1 MVADR
6 KLLTA
11 GKRQSPLP
19 SLHLCGGRFFV
30 CVRSHALKRR
40 RPDSAPVNIT
50 VELPQLP
57 AVRQI
62 YAWERREKEGI
73 GLEQLRFPEELLYSP
88 THEWVRVEGNRAII
102 GITDYAQSEL
112 GDVTYLE
119 LPKVG
124 DTVEAG
130 QPFGVIES
138 VKADE
143 ELFAPVSGTVVA
155 VNQNAV
161 DHPEIVNNDPYGDG
175 WLIVVEMNDPNELKG
190 LMTAEQYR
198 QMLEREGAI

>member
-1 MVADR
+1 
-6 KLLTA
+6 
-11 GKRQSPLP
+11 
-19 SLHLCGGRFFV
+19 
-30 CVRSHALKRR
+30 VRSHALKRR
-40 RPDSAPVNIT
+40 RPASVPVNIT

-62 YAWERREKEGI
+62 YAWERCEKEGI

-175 WLIVVEMNDPNELKG
+175 WLIVVEMSDPNELKG

>member
-1 MVADR
+1 MA
-6 KLLTA
+6 
-11 GKRQSPLP
+11 
-19 SLHLCGGRFFV
+19 
-30 CVRSHALKRR
+30 
-40 RPDSAPVNIT
+40 
-50 VELPQLP
+50 E
-57 AVRQI
+57 
-62 YAWERREKEGI
+62 
-73 GLEQLRFPEELLYSP
+73 LRFPDELRYSP
-88 THEWVRVEGNRAII
+88 THEWVRVEGDQAII

-112 GDVTYLE
+112 GDITYLE

-124 DTVEAG
+124 DRVEVG

-161 DHPEIVNNDPYGDG
+161 DHPEIVNEDPYGEG
-175 WLIVVEMNDPNELKG
+175 WLIVVAMSDPSELKG

>member
-1 MVADR
+1 M
-6 KLLTA
+6 TA
-11 GKRQSPLP
+11 
-19 SLHLCGGRFFV
+19 
-30 CVRSHALKRR
+30 
-40 RPDSAPVNIT
+40 
-50 VELPQLP
+50 
-57 AVRQI
+57 
-62 YAWERREKEGI
+62 
-73 GLEQLRFPEELLYSP
+73 LRFPEELRYSP

-112 GDVTYLE
+112 GDITYLE

-155 VNQNAV
+155 VNQEAIDN
-161 DHPEIVNNDPYGDG
+161 PEIVNADPYGKG
-175 WLIVVEMNDPNELKG
+175 WLIAVEIQDEGELRG

>member
-1 MVADR
+1 MLVAGQPSAGERHGHINDGEIVRHIYGRRMRMPR
-6 KLLTA
+6 KN
-11 GKRQSPLP
+11 G
-19 SLHLCGGRFFV
+19 
-30 CVRSHALKRR
+30 
-40 RPDSAPVNIT
+40 
-50 VELPQLP
+50 
-57 AVRQI
+57 
-62 YAWERREKEGI
+62 ERRKEWRA
-73 GLEQLRFPEELLYSP
+73 LMELRFPEDLRYSP

-112 GDVTYLE
+112 GDITYLE

-130 QPFGVIES
+130 QPFGVVES

-143 ELFAPVSGTVVA
+143 ELFAPVSGTVVS

-161 DHPEIVNNDPYGDG
+161 DHPEIVNQDPYGEG
-175 WLIVVEMNDPNELKG
+175 WLIVVEMSDPNELRT
-190 LMTAEQYR
+190 LLTAEQYR

>member
-1 MVADR
+1 
-6 KLLTA
+6 
-11 GKRQSPLP
+11 
-19 SLHLCGGRFFV
+19 
-30 CVRSHALKRR
+30 
-40 RPDSAPVNIT
+40 VNIT

-57 AVRQI
+57 ALRQI
-62 YAWERREKEGI
+62 YAWERCEKEGI

-130 QPFGVIES
+130 QPFCIIES

-143 ELFAPVSGTVVA
+143 ELFAPVSGTVAA

-161 DHPEIVNNDPYGDG
+161 DHPEIVNEDPYGEG
-175 WLIVVEMNDPNELKG
+175 WLIVVEMSDPDELKS

>member
-1 MVADR
+1 MLSSWTTSASSATS
-6 KLLTA
+6 LTLTA
-11 GKRQSPLP
+11 FTRLTIWASSPRSKWKRGAQTEGEGLIGALCFVP
-19 SLHLCGGRFFV
+19 HLL
-30 CVRSHALKRR
+30 A
-40 RPDSAPVNIT
+40 A
-50 VELPQLP
+50 
-57 AVRQI
+57 
-62 YAWERREKEGI
+62 KEGTK
-73 GLEQLRFPEELLYSP
+73 LAELRFPDELRYSP

-161 DHPEIVNNDPYGDG
+161 DHPEIVNEDPYGEG
-175 WLIVVEMNDPNELKG
+175 WLIVVEMSDPDELKS
-190 LMTAEQYR
+190 LMTAQQYR

>member
-1 MVADR
+1 M
-6 KLLTA
+6 
-11 GKRQSPLP
+11 
-19 SLHLCGGRFFV
+19 
-30 CVRSHALKRR
+30 
-40 RPDSAPVNIT
+40 
-50 VELPQLP
+50 
-57 AVRQI
+57 
-62 YAWERREKEGI
+62 
-73 GLEQLRFPEELLYSP
+73 EQLRFPEELLYSP
-88 THEWVRVEGNRAII
+88 THEWVRQEGNRAVI

-112 GDVTYLE
+112 GDITYLE

-161 DHPEIVNNDPYGDG
+161 DHPETINDDPYGDG
-175 WLIVVEMNDPNELKG
+175 WLIVVEMNDPDELKS
-190 LMTAEQYR
+190 LMNAKQYR
-198 QMLEREGAI
+198 SMLEQEGRL

>member
-1 MVADR
+1 M
-6 KLLTA
+6 TA
-11 GKRQSPLP
+11 
-19 SLHLCGGRFFV
+19 
-30 CVRSHALKRR
+30 
-40 RPDSAPVNIT
+40 
-50 VELPQLP
+50 
-57 AVRQI
+57 
-62 YAWERREKEGI
+62 
-73 GLEQLRFPEELLYSP
+73 LRFPEELRYSP
-88 THEWVRVEGNRAII
+88 THEWVRVEGNRVVI

-112 GDVTYLE
+112 GDITYLE

-155 VNQNAV
+155 VNQEAIDN
-161 DHPEIVNNDPYGDG
+161 PEIVNADPYGKG
-175 WLIVVEMNDPNELKG
+175 WLIAVEIQDEGELRG

>member
-1 MVADR
+1 MGALCFVPH
-6 KLLTA
+6 LLA
-11 GKRQSPLP
+11 
-19 SLHLCGGRFFV
+19 
-30 CVRSHALKRR
+30 A
-40 RPDSAPVNIT
+40 
-50 VELPQLP
+50 
-57 AVRQI
+57 
-62 YAWERREKEGI
+62 KEGTK
-73 GLEQLRFPEELLYSP
+73 LAELRFPDELRYSP
-88 THEWVRVEGNRAII
+88 THEWVRVEGDQAVI

-112 GDVTYLE
+112 GDITYLE

-124 DTVEAG
+124 DRVEAG
-130 QPFGVIES
+130 QPFGIIES

-161 DHPEIVNNDPYGDG
+161 DRPEIVNEDPYGDG
-175 WLIVVEMNDPNELKG
+175 WLIVVEMSDPGELKS

>member
-1 MVADR
+1 MR
-6 KLLTA
+6 
-11 GKRQSPLP
+11 GN
-19 SLHLCGGRFFV
+19 G
-30 CVRSHALKRR
+30 
-40 RPDSAPVNIT
+40 
-50 VELPQLP
+50 
-57 AVRQI
+57 
-62 YAWERREKEGI
+62 REKEGI

-88 THEWVRVEGNRAII
+88 THEWVRFEGNRAII

-175 WLIVVEMNDPNELKG
+175 WLIFVEMNDPKELKG